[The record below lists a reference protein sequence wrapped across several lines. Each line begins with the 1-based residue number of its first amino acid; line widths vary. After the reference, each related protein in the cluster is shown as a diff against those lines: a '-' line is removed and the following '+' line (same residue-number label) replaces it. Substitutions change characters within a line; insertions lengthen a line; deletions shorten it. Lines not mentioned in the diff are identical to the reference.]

1 MKAKDRQTLMDI
13 ALVACGDMETVF
25 DIAEKN
31 DLSLTAELFGIEID
45 VPETVNKRVS
55 GYFSANGTEPA
66 TDSDSDEQTA
76 LTSNDEDYILMSNDE
91 NYTLIINN

>member
-13 ALVACGDMETVF
+13 AVSSCGDVEAVF

-31 DLSLTAELFGIEID
+31 DLSLTSELFGIEID
-45 VPETVNKRVS
+45 VPEAVNKHVS
-55 GYFSANGTEPA
+55 GYFSGNGTEPA
-66 TDSDSDEQTA
+66 TDSNSDEQQV
-76 LTSNDEDYILMSNDE
+76 LSSNEDDYILMSNDE